1 MPEVALRRIARA
13 ALVVFAAAL
22 AFGLW
27 SSPRGAEPALACAF
41 LRTPQTYEA
50 DRSRQAY
57 MDVIDAA
64 AVNALFPGD
73 PFFGLPTVEVGT
85 RSNRSDSTI
94 RQVPV
99 EVLRAIAWVE
109 SGITMASRSVA
120 YESSG
125 DALISFDCGHG
136 VMQVTTGMT
145 LPLGPDRRPSATQVS
160 VATHYAYNIARGAAI
175 LADKWNR
182 APQSRPI
189 AGTDTSSSPQLIEN
203 WYYAVWSYNGFSGPG
218 SIRSNHPAD
227 PVFGGWPRER
237 YRCDGTQA
245 RNRYPYQELIWGCM
259 ARPPTPNGSPLWTA
273 VDATLPNLSQVGFF
287 EALSVANFRFPYAGM
302 DMPTPQPA
310 HQTDP
315 PSVRRAFRSEV
326 LATPRLSVDAPP
338 IEIRTEGTFEETRAT
353 VRIRNSGTGILSWAA
368 TPSDGWI
375 VVDPPAGVA
384 LGTDVDCSGRG
395 CNREAEITITVNPT
409 LLPGA
414 RARGTL
420 LISTPNGQGRDVE
433 VRIDVDADFEVGAPG
448 TSRAY

>member
-13 ALVVFAAAL
+13 ALIVLAAAL
-22 AFGLW
+22 ALGLW
-27 SSPRGAEPALACAF
+27 SSPRGAEPARACAF

-50 DRSRQAY
+50 DRARASY
-57 MDVIDAA
+57 LDVIDAA
-64 AVNALFPGD
+64 AVNALFPNN
-73 PFFGLPTVEVGT
+73 PFFGLPTIEVGT
-85 RSNRSDSTI
+85 RSNRSDSAL

-99 EVLRAIAWVE
+99 EVLRAVAWVE
-109 SGITMASRSVA
+109 SGITMASRSVSFEA
-120 YESSG
+120 LG

-145 LPLGPDRRPSATQVS
+145 LPLGADRRPSETQVS
-160 VATHYAYNIARGAAI
+160 VATHYVYNIARGAAI

-189 AGTDTSSSPQLIEN
+189 VGTDTGSSPQLIEN
-203 WYYAVWSYNGFSGPG
+203 WYYAVWSYNGFTGPG
-218 SIRSNHPAD
+218 AIGSNHPAD

-237 YRCDGTQA
+237 YRCDGTQS

-259 ARPPTPNGSPLWTA
+259 ARPPAPNGARLWSP
-273 VDATLPNLSQVGFF
+273 VDATLPNLSQVSYF
-287 EALSVANFRFPYAGM
+287 EALSIANFRFPFAGM

-310 HQTDP
+310 HQTEP
-315 PSVRRAFRSEV
+315 PSVRGGFRSAV
-326 LATPRLSVDAPP
+326 LASPRLSVNAPP

-353 VRIRNSGTGILSWAA
+353 VHIRNSGTGILSWSA
-368 TPSDGWI
+368 TSSDGWI

-384 LGTDVDCSGRG
+384 LGSDIACTGRG
-395 CNREAEITITVNPT
+395 CSREAEITITVNPT
-409 LLPGA
+409 LLPGST
-414 RARGTL
+414 ARGTL
-420 LISTPNGQGRDVE
+420 LISTPNGEGRDVE